1 MQRDG
6 CNFLEYQP
14 IVPDTLKILGND
26 IERVSSYKLLGVY
39 ISNDLKWNQH
49 VEYIVKRANKRLYAL
64 RLLKKSGLPHTDL
77 VQIYCSLIRS
87 VVEYASPVWA
97 ALPDYLSDL
106 LEAVQRRALRIIF
119 PDNSYEESLAFS
131 ALPTLSQRRD
141 LACIRFVKDLPNTE
155 PLRSLCMEEV
165 ILHGYNLR
173 SGDSHRVE
181 RSRIR
186 TDRFGAFCTNKFFPL
201 RGNP

>member
-87 VVEYASPVWA
+87 VVEYASPCGQPC
-97 ALPDYLSDL
+97 LTIC
-106 LEAVQRRALRIIF
+106 RIF
-119 PDNSYEESLAFS
+119 LKLF
-131 ALPTLSQRRD
+131 
-141 LACIRFVKDLPNTE
+141 
-155 PLRSLCMEEV
+155 
-165 ILHGYNLR
+165 
-173 SGDSHRVE
+173 
-181 RSRIR
+181 
-186 TDRFGAFCTNKFFPL
+186 
-201 RGNP
+201 RGGH